1 MPAGLREELELGLC
15 VVTQLKPV
23 WIMNSAEGGP
33 ETRVKDERRRQV
45 RSTANSERY
54 DLISVACVK
63 IRFSVHYVISMTL
76 FSIVIGDCESES
88 GPTPTAWHA

>member
-1 MPAGLREELELGLC
+1 
-15 VVTQLKPV
+15 
-23 WIMNSAEGGP
+23 MNSAEGAMRMLTKVL

-63 IRFSVHYVISMTL
+63 IRFSVHYVISMIL
-76 FSIVIGDCESES
+76 FSIVIGDSES